1 MFKTFSLMF
10 AFLFLASCGKS
21 GGGSSSKSG
30 GDAVTL
36 EEIESGVVPQAALNF
51 AVNVRLDNE
60 FTATQEDKIQAASD
74 LIKQVVASEEFKHR
88 ILNHKF
94 GGRKAFNDNDG
105 LSNAQIYKKIIEG
118 SEMLSPGIDN
128 QMDLSLE
135 VYRAANN
142 TVGYTYPSEL
152 RVWMNEKF
160 LNANKPYKVTTN
172 MVHEWL
178 HKLGFKHDAA
188 ATANRKYSVPYAVG
202 YLVRDLAKKF
212 D

>member
-1 MFKTFSLMF
+1 MFRTLSLMF
-10 AFLFLASCGKS
+10 VFLFLAACGKS
-21 GGGSSSKSG
+21 GGGGSSSG
-30 GDAVTL
+30 GDSLSL
-36 EEIESGVVPQAALNF
+36 EEIESGVVPSAALNF
-51 AVNVRLDNE
+51 DVNVNLDNA
-60 FTATQEDKIQAASD
+60 FTASQQDKIQAASH
-74 LIKQVVASEEFKHR
+74 LIKKVVGSAAFKNK

-94 GGRKAFNDNDG
+94 NGKKAFNDNGG
-105 LSNAQIYKKIIEG
+105 LSNAQIYKKIVEG

-178 HKLGFKHDAA
+178 HKLGFKHAQA
-188 ATANRKYSVPYAVG
+188 STPTRKYSVPYAIG
-202 YLVRDLAKKF
+202 YLVRDLAKRMN
-212 D
+212 

>member
-21 GGGSSSKSG
+21 GSGGSKTG

-51 AVNVRLDNE
+51 EVNVRLDNE
-60 FTATQEDKIQAASD
+60 FTAAQEDKIQIASD
-74 LIKQVVASEEFKHR
+74 LIKKVIASDEFKDR

-94 GGRKAFNDNDG
+94 GGRKAFNDNGG
-105 LSNAQIYKKIIEG
+105 LSNAEIYKKIIEG
-118 SEMLSPGIDN
+118 SEMLTPGIDN

-135 VYRAANN
+135 VFRAANN

-152 RVWMNEKF
+152 KVWMNEKY
-160 LNANKPYKVTTN
+160 LDANKPYKVTTN

-178 HKLGFKHDAA
+178 HKLGFKHDQA

>member
-1 MFKTFSLMF
+1 MFRTLSFMF
-10 AFLFLASCGKS
+10 VFLFLASCGKS
-21 GGGSSSKSG
+21 GGGGSGSG
-30 GDAVTL
+30 GDTVSL
-36 EEIESGVVPQAALNF
+36 EEIESGVVPSAALNF
-51 AVNVRLDNE
+51 QVNVRLDNE

-74 LIKQVVASEEFKHR
+74 LIKKVVGSEEFKNR

-94 GGRKAFNDNDG
+94 GGKKAFNDNGG

-118 SEMLSPGIDN
+118 SEMLTPGVDN

-178 HKLGFKHDAA
+178 HKLGFKHAA
-188 ATANRKYSVPYAVG
+188 SSTPSRKYSVPYAVG
-202 YLVRDLAKKF
+202 YLVRNLAQKF

>member
-1 MFKTFSLMF
+1 MFKTFTLVF
-10 AFLFLASCGKS
+10 AFLFFASCGKS
-21 GGGSSSKSG
+21 GGGGSKSG

-36 EEIESGVVPQAALNF
+36 AEIESGVTPQAALNF
-51 AVNVRLDNE
+51 DVSVRLESE
-60 FTATQEDKIQAASD
+60 FTATQEDKIQAASE
-74 LIKQVVASEEFKHR
+74 LIKQVVASDEFKNR

-94 GGRKAFNDNDG
+94 GGKKAFNDNEG
-105 LSNAQIYKKIIEG
+105 LSNAEIYKKIIEG

-135 VYRAANN
+135 VFRAANN

-152 RVWMNEKF
+152 KVWMNAKF

-178 HKLGFKHDAA
+178 HKLGFKHDQG
-188 ATANRKYSVPYAVG
+188 ATPSRQYSVPYAIG
-202 YLVRDLAKKF
+202 YLVRDLAKKY